1 MPYTVTIEAGGR
13 SSGCPQF
20 IIILHHGQHFG
31 RIGRF
36 VVKRQS
42 HLKED
47 AHILLPK
54 MIIKEMV
61 FLKTAIYL
69 VIVTCHTHHQ
79 FFGSSTIGSRQVIIK
94 QIVGCNKTP
103 CDVAGSKVGCKK
115 LSVSRGSDNQRFEKL
130 TQLFGINFFLN

>member
-1 MPYTVTIEAGGR
+1 MPYTITIEAGGR

-20 IIILHHGQHFG
+20 IIIFHHGQHFG
-31 RIGRF
+31 RIGRL

-42 HLKED
+42 HLKKD
-47 AHILLPK
+47 THILLPE

-69 VIVTCHTHHQ
+69 IIVTCHTHHQ
-79 FFGSSTIGSRQVIIK
+79 FFGRSTNGNRQIFIK
-94 QIVGCNKTP
+94 QIVGCYKTP

-115 LSVSRGSDNQRFEKL
+115 LSISRGSNNQRFEKL
-130 TQLFGINFFLN
+130 TQLFGINFFLG